1 MKRNILY
8 NAVWLGC
15 LAIMAGCS
23 SDIDI
28 PEDPST
34 DDAYIRIASGVNGP
48 ASRAVNTEPT
58 YPGQCNADHLTIYS
72 FKSSKINA
80 NDVSVSNL
88 TYDEKFETDVD
99 HFSGSPYPYDP
110 LYPSDKWARKDA
122 VITRNKDHCTGFAF
136 PAIAFAKSEQELFSV
151 NTSTGVIYKDISLS
165 IIGDKTPE
173 LFFGRLQLQT
183 QDIAKDE
190 SESNGMY
197 VYKYSASNKKENV
210 HFKGILYRIV
220 SQINVTVT
228 DVNPETV
235 TKMTMELSNLPTNIG
250 LYATHRSKL
259 GETGSDH
266 GYHYPITAAKENQHK
281 NETVTVCETT
291 NFRKGIAKLS
301 TFLLPSDK
309 GRSLN
314 IRIYYKDGTN
324 KSYEVR
330 PPKSYYI
337 PAEMSEV
344 YFSSTPLCVYD
355 MTANEFYSFA
365 NVRVNING
373 AFENFFADRFDADMD
388 IEICP
393 RYDRD
398 HNYDDIDYN

>member
-1 MKRNILY
+1 MKKYILY
-8 NAVWLGC
+8 SAIGLGSLILC
-15 LAIMAGCS
+15 NGCS
-23 SDIDI
+23 TEDI
-28 PEDPST
+28 PEVPST

-48 ASRAVNTEPT
+48 SSRAIDSEPNVN
-58 YPGQCNADHLTIYS
+58 GQCNADHLTIYS
-72 FKSSKINA
+72 FRGTGVSN
-80 NDVSVSNL
+80 VSVDDL
-88 TYDEKFETDVD
+88 KYAEKFETDVD
-99 HFSGSPYPYDP
+99 HYSDSPYPYDP
-110 LYPSDKWARKDA
+110 IYPSDKWARKDA
-122 VITRNKDHCTGFAF
+122 VVTLHNDKRTGFAF
-136 PAIAFAKSEQELFSV
+136 PSIAFTKADNKLFSV
-151 NTSTGVIYKDISLS
+151 NASTDMLYKNISLTVT
-165 IIGDKTPE
+165 GDKTPE
-173 LFFGRLQLQT
+173 LYFGRLKT
-183 QDIAKDE
+183 
-190 SESNGMY
+190 SEYDLSSNGMFAFPY
-197 VYKYSASNKKENV
+197 HAGAAIAKTV
-210 HFKGILYRIV
+210 HFTGTLYRIV
-220 SQINVTVT
+220 SQINVTIT
-228 DVNPETV
+228 DVNAEMV
-235 TKMTMELSNLPTNIG
+235 KKMTMELSNLPTSIG

-266 GYHYPITAAKENQHK
+266 GFHYPITAAKGDTQHK
-281 NETVTVCETT
+281 NETVTVCETSD
-291 NFRKGIAKLS
+291 FRKGVAKLS
-301 TFLLPSDK
+301 TFLLPSEK